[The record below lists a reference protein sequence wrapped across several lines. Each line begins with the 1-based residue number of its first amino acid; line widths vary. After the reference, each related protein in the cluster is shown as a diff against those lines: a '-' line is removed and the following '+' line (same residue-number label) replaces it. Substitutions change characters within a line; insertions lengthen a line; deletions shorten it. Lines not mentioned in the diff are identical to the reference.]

1 MAEFKK
7 KRFERTTVML
17 DGNRFENCEFNGC
30 TVVFTGVADVH
41 LTGSKFTDCNW
52 RFDGPAARTAQFMGA
67 MYRSGGGAQQLI
79 DATIRDLTR
88 KGAPAAAEAR
98 LN

>member
-17 DGNRFENCEFNGC
+17 DGNRFEGCEFNGC

-41 LTGSKFTDCNW
+41 LTGSTFKDCNW

-67 MYRSGGGAQQLI
+67 MYLSGGGAQQLI
-79 DATIRDLTR
+79 EATFRDLAG
-88 KGAPAAAEAR
+88 KAAAPAADAR